1 MNPPPSVNKDALVVL
16 CVPDGAI
23 ESIIVKPPGIS
34 PVRQTPAHRS
44 TDCLSLKAHR
54 ELTACWL
61 RRSMRGVPTIE
72 R

>member
-23 ESIIVKPPGIS
+23 ESIIVKPWASRRCG
-34 PVRQTPAHRS
+34 RLRRTAA
-44 TDCLSLKAHR
+44 DCLNLKAHR